1 MIDTGASA
9 TCLNGIYA
17 LGLEQYKRIGTIR
30 SSTGISGSCDYFY
43 KDALLIIMDSRR
55 RHVEESTKPGVQCIL
70 ANNQNYPDCLHCP
83 CLLGCD
89 IGAFTEIIN
98 GRF

>member
-1 MIDTGASA
+1 V
-9 TCLNGIYA
+9 Y
-17 LGLEQYKRIGTIR
+17 
-30 SSTGISGSCDYFY
+30 TGITGSCDYFY

-55 RHVEESTKPGVQCIL
+55 RQVAESIKLGIQCIP
-70 ANNQNYPDCLHCP
+70 ATSQNDPDWLHCP